1 MTVRMQLA
9 GPEPR
14 LRQTN
19 GLHYRDT
26 GDQEAFQPL
35 LVLNLCCPCQAHLLR
50 ARSLR
55 SDLAETLLAEAP

>member
-1 MTVRMQLA
+1 MTVPMHIA

-19 GLHYRDT
+19 GRHYRDT

-35 LVLNLCCPCQAHLLR
+35 LVLDLRYLFQAHLLR
-50 ARSLR
+50 SRSLR
-55 SDLAETLLAEAP
+55 SDPAEPLLVEAP